1 MSNYHLL
8 VESWRDFFRAQ
19 VRGARPNDGARMR
32 SPEEKFNEKHD
43 QFFYKK
49 ALWGSRSAEQKYSK
63 PKLVSEQEMIKI
75 ITNPRNDTHIIV
87 RPVSLTKFGEF
98 YDWRKFKF
106 LNSKVEEIIKQR
118 EEEKRKEQERRQA
131 QSKKQMDRVETDS
144 ELALAVITMDGV
156 DSLVLYHTKIM
167 ESDGLPLVIGM
178 IAVDDMYGPCIPNT
192 FQVKFSAV
200 ARKFQRQGFGSIL
213 YRLAAA
219 HAKVKQN
226 GGISSDHAVGT
237 SKDATRR
244 WDAIDSDPEFYKRS
258 TKAGSD
264 TFDYGGNSTPNDP
277 EDDCEDFTNN
287 GAATNHS
294 YGVGDKTVGVYNS
307 LIYADES
314 GEGYGPRGST
324 DLNDKATR
332 VFSNSYAHRTRE

>member
-144 ELALAVITMDGV
+144 ELALASIKLDTV
-156 DSLVLYHTKIM
+156 DNLVLYHTKIM
-167 ESDGLPLVIGM
+167 EPDGLPLVIGM
-178 IAVDDMYGPCIPNT
+178 IAVDDMHGPCIPNT

-226 GGISSDHAVGT
+226 GGISSDHSAGT
-237 SKDATRR
+237 SIDASRR
-244 WDAIDSDPEFYKRS
+244 WAAIDKDPEFYKRS
-258 TKAGSD
+258 TKSGSD
-264 TFDYGGNSTPNDP
+264 TFDYGGYNTPDDP
-277 EDDCEDFTNN
+277 MDDCEDFTNN
-287 GAATNHS
+287 GAVTNHS

-314 GEGYGPRGST
+314 GGGYGPKNST

-332 VFSNSYAHRTRE
+332 VFSNSYAHRTRR